1 MKELSANEELIMR
14 IFWKLK
20 NALVREVLDELP
32 EPKPPYTTLASSIKL
47 LASKGYLSFKKYGT
61 VYQYFPLISQEEYSK
76 KSVNQL
82 VKNYFQGSVGNFLS
96 FMVKENK
103 ISDQEI
109 DELQKLI
116 DDYEKGGKS

>member
-1 MKELSANEELIMR
+1 MKELSANEEMIMR
-14 IFWKLK
+14 IFWKLEK
-20 NALVREVLDELP
+20 ALVREVLDELP
-32 EPKPPYTTLASSIKL
+32 DPKPPYTTLASSIKL

-61 VYQYFPLISQEEYSK
+61 VYQYFPLISQADYSK

-82 VKNYFQGSVGNFLS
+82 VKNYFEGSVGNFLS

-116 DDYEKGGKS
+116 DNYEKGGK

>member
-1 MKELSANEELIMR
+1 MKELSANEEMIMR
-14 IFWKLK
+14 IFWKLEK
-20 NALVREVLDELP
+20 ALVREVLDELP
-32 EPKPPYTTLASSIKL
+32 DPKPPYTTLASSIKL

-61 VYQYFPLISQEEYSK
+61 VYQYFPLISQADYSK

-82 VKNYFQGSVGNFLS
+82 VKNYFEGSVGNFLS

-116 DDYEKGGKS
+116 DNYEKGGKS